1 MHEYPY
7 RGDVWV
13 EDIGRGARR
22 ISLSG
27 FLLQDAAYGR
37 GDVLAQRAAMIAAC
51 ETEDHGDGEL
61 VQRRGNRRSRLL
73 VGQSMAHLLN
83 RYTGANV
90 NDSLQVSKRHVPN
103 EFLARFDVDGK
114 PRGAH
119 LVMLDYMIADGQI
132 IRETMRLDEAQPAD
146 WNSEAIAALL
156 GDYAAQL
163 SAQLSAAQRAL
174 DDANARIESMTGDAA
189 QASADSATSGQ
200 PTQETKA

>member
-1 MHEYPY
+1 M
-7 RGDVWV
+7 
-13 EDIGRGARR
+13 
-22 ISLSG
+22 
-27 FLLQDAAYGR
+27 
-37 GDVLAQRAAMIAAC
+37 
-51 ETEDHGDGEL
+51 
-61 VQRRGNRRSRLL
+61 
-73 VGQSMAHLLN
+73 
-83 RYTGANV
+83 